1 MSPTAAAVRI
11 PHSMSISQAGPVVYR
26 REDYVGAFR
35 HLVIFA
41 VDFLVILFVVFPL
54 SLLPAVLRFS
64 VTAAFDSFSIILP
77 LFLAWIY
84 LAVLKPSRIRSVGY
98 WVTDVRIVTI
108 NGGKPSPFCM
118 TLRLAATMLWL
129 LLSPF
134 GFFWLDLLWTTVD
147 DERQML
153 RDLFSGTRLIRNN
166 ARPIG
171 RGWIEY
177 SFYTAFGLIL
187 FYPSVRRKV
196 SEVINPPTD
205 AILSSVECS
214 TASSSTV
221 EATTLTEIN
230 SATDKVH
237 SREIRIVQ
245 CDICG
250 MRVVPKSNGLCPS
263 CQTRIPVEQK
273 EDGEQEGHTAH
284 QRDKTLSRCF
294 FSTCSSPGR
303 SLPRLCCRSYPQR
316 LAKPVTAS

>member
-1 MSPTAAAVRI
+1 MSPTAAAVEI
-11 PHSMSISQAGPVVYR
+11 PLSMSIEQAGPVVYR

-41 VDFLVILFVVFPL
+41 ADFLVILIIVFPL
-54 SLLPAVLRFS
+54 SLVPAVLLPS
-64 VTAAFDSFSIILP
+64 VSAEFDSFYIILP

-98 WVTDVRIVTI
+98 WVTDAKIVTM
-108 NGGKPSPFCM
+108 NGGKPSPLRM
-118 TLRLAATMLWL
+118 TLRLVSTRLWL
-129 LLSPF
+129 IATPISFFLLDIF
-134 GFFWLDLLWTTVD
+134 WTTVD

-171 RGWIEY
+171 RGRIEY

-205 AILSSVECS
+205 VILSSVEFS

-230 SATDKVH
+230 SAADMVH
-237 SREIRIVQ
+237 SGEIRIVQ
-245 CDICG
+245 CHKCR
-250 MRVVPKSNGLCPS
+250 MRVVPKSDGLCPS
-263 CQTRIPVEQK
+263 CQTRISVKQNK
-273 EDGEQEGHTAH
+273 
-284 QRDKTLSRCF
+284 
-294 FSTCSSPGR
+294 
-303 SLPRLCCRSYPQR
+303 
-316 LAKPVTAS
+316 